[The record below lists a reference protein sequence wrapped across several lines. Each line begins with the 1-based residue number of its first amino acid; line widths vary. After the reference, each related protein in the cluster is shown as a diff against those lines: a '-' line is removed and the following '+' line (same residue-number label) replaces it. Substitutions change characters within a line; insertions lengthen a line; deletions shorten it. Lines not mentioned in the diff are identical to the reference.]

1 MQLTITEIHTTPQ
14 TITITKKEYN
24 ELKSKATK
32 YDNLSHTHSNFIKSY
47 NSKLTPEERKAN
59 ARKAAK
65 ARWQNH
71 TPSPQKE
78 TWTHKKIQEHWHNI
92 ERDAQD
98 SINNLYGE
106 PTIYEN

>member
-1 MQLTITEIHTTPQ
+1 MQLTITKIHTTPQ

-24 ELKSKATK
+24 ELKHKATK
-32 YDNLSHTHSNFIKSY
+32 YDNLSHTHSNFIKAY
-47 NSKLTPEERKAN
+47 NSKLTAEQRREN

-65 ARWQNH
+65 ARWQNR
-71 TPSPQKE
+71 TTIPQKD
-78 TWTHKKIQEHWHNI
+78 TWTNKNIQEHWHNI
-92 ERDAQD
+92 EQDVQD

>member
-32 YDNLSHTHSNFIKSY
+32 YDNLSRTHSDFITSY
-47 NSKLTPEERKAN
+47 NNKLTPEQRKEN

-65 ARWQNH
+65 ARWGKT
-71 TPSPQKE
+71 TPSPQEFYYDLLPKLHHE
-78 TWTHKKIQEHWHNI
+78 
-92 ERDAQD
+92 
-98 SINNLYGE
+98 
-106 PTIYEN
+106 

>member
-1 MQLTITEIHTTPQ
+1 MQLTITKIHTTPQ

-24 ELKSKATK
+24 ELKHKATK
-32 YDNLSHTHSNFIKSY
+32 YDNLSTAHANFIKSY
-47 NSKLTPEERKAN
+47 NSKLTPEQRKEN

-71 TPSPQKE
+71 TTIPQKN
-78 TWTHKKIQEHWHNI
+78 IQEHWHNI
-92 ERDAQD
+92 EQDVQD